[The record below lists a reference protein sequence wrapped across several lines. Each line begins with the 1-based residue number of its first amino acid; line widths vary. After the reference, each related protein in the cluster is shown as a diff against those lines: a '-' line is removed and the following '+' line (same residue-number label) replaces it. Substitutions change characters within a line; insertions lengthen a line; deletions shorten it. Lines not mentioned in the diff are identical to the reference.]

1 MKLFEAIER
10 QRKKNPNKIEANPM
24 QAITAILTTSKGWIV
39 RQVLKATA
47 LVTAPLAVWL
57 ESQGQ
62 GEHTAAIT
70 AGITAAVAALVE
82 IGLSFL
88 ARKNK

>member
-1 MKLFEAIER
+1 MKLIEAIER

-24 QAITAILTTSKGWIV
+24 QAITTILTTSKGWII
-39 RQVLKATA
+39 RQVIKATA

>member
-1 MKLFEAIER
+1 MKLSDMLER
-10 QRKKNPNKIEANPM
+10 QRKRNPNKIEIEPM
-24 QAITAILTTSKGWIV
+24 QAITTILTTSRGWII
-39 RQVLKATA
+39 RQALKATA
-47 LVTAPLAVWL
+47 LITAPLAVWL

-70 AGITAAVAALVE
+70 AGVTAAVAALVE

>member
-1 MKLFEAIER
+1 MKLIEAIER
-10 QRKKNPNKIEANPM
+10 QRKKNPNKIEPM
-24 QAITAILTTSKGWIV
+24 KALPSILTTSRGWII
-39 RQVLKATA
+39 RQALKATA
-47 LVTAPLAVWL
+47 LITAPLAVWL